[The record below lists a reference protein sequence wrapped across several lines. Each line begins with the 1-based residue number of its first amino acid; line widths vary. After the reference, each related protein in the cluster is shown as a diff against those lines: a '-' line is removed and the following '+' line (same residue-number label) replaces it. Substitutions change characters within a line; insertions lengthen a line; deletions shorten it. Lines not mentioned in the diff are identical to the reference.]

1 MSLSKTSLPRAGSL
15 KELIAR
21 DITGVFMNV
30 NDFCDNLNIQIGR
43 KKFNVIGSLQSNT
56 VTNNSG
62 NSSPLQS
69 DAWTLYIKYPLLDDL
84 DATQPELLSA
94 GQRIIITNREQPD
107 VAMSFT
113 IVSVSDEMGLAR
125 VNLNCNTGR

>member
-1 MSLSKTSLPRAGSL
+1 MSL

-21 DITGVFMNV
+21 DITGIFMNV

-43 KKFNVIGSLQSNT
+43 KKYNVIGSLQSNT

-84 DATQPELLSA
+84 EAENILSS

-113 IVSVSDEMGLAR
+113 IVSVSDEMGLATIQ
-125 VNLNCNTGR
+125 LSNTSGR

>member
-1 MSLSKTSLPRAGSL
+1 MSL

-21 DITGVFMNV
+21 DITGIFMNV
-30 NDFCDNLNIQIGR
+30 DDFCDNLNIQIGR

-69 DAWTLYIKYPLLDDL
+69 DTWVLYIKYPLLDDL
-84 DATQPELLSA
+84 DSENILSA
-94 GQRIIITNREQPD
+94 GQRIIVSSKDSNIKD
-107 VAMSFT
+107 MAFT
-113 IVSVSDEMGLAR
+113 IVSVSDEMGLATIQLS
-125 VNLNCNTGR
+125 NNSGR

>member
-1 MSLSKTSLPRAGSL
+1 MSL

-21 DITGVFMNV
+21 DITSIFMNV

-62 NSSPLQS
+62 NSNPLQS
-69 DAWTLYIKYPLLDDL
+69 DAWVLYIKYPLIDDL
-84 DATQPELLSA
+84 TSEDAFILSA
-94 GQRIIITNREQPD
+94 GQRIIISNGENIKD
-107 VAMSFT
+107 MAFT
-113 IVSVSDEMGLAR
+113 IVSVSDECGIAT
-125 VNLNCNTGR
+125 VQLNSATGR

>member
-1 MSLSKTSLPRAGSL
+1 MSL

-21 DITGVFMNV
+21 DITGIFMNV

-69 DAWTLYIKYPLLDDL
+69 DTWTLYIKYPLIDDI
-84 DATQPELLSA
+84 DTENILST
-94 GQRIIITNREQPD
+94 GQRIIISNDENSLAGANNIKD
-107 VAMSFT
+107 MAFT
-113 IVSVSDEMGLAR
+113 IVSVSDEMGLATIQLS
-125 VNLNCNTGR
+125 NNSGR

>member
-1 MSLSKTSLPRAGSL
+1 MSL

-21 DITGVFMNV
+21 DITGIFMNV

-69 DAWTLYIKYPLLDDL
+69 DTWVLYIKYPLLDDL
-84 DATQPELLSA
+84 DSNNILSA
-94 GQRIIITNREQPD
+94 GQRIIISSPESNIKD
-107 VAMSFT
+107 MAFT

>member
-1 MSLSKTSLPRAGSL
+1 MSL

-21 DITGVFMNV
+21 DITNVFMNV

-69 DAWTLYIKYPLLDDL
+69 DTWVLYIKYPLLDDL
-84 DATQPELLSA
+84 ETENILSA
-94 GQRIIITNREQPD
+94 GQHIFISNNENIKD
-107 VAMSFT
+107 MAFT
-113 IVSVSDEMGLAR
+113 IVSVSDECGIATI
-125 VNLNCNTGR
+125 NLTNNSGR

>member
-1 MSLSKTSLPRAGSL
+1 MSL
-15 KELIAR
+15 KELIQR
-21 DITGVFMNV
+21 DITNIFMNV

-69 DAWTLYIKYPLLDDL
+69 DTWVLYIKYPLLDDL
-84 DATQPELLSA
+84 EAENILSA
-94 GQRIIITNREQPD
+94 GQRIIISSQDSNIKD
-107 VAMSFT
+107 MAFT
-113 IVSVSDEMGLAR
+113 IVSVSDEMGLATI
-125 VNLNCNTGR
+125 NLTNNNGR

>member
-1 MSLSKTSLPRAGSL
+1 MSL

-21 DITGVFMNV
+21 DITGIFMNV

-62 NSSPLQS
+62 NNSSPLQS
-69 DAWTLYIKYPLLDDL
+69 DTWVLYIKYPLIDDITSE
-84 DATQPELLSA
+84 DSNILSA
-94 GQRIIITNREQPD
+94 GQRIIISNNENIKD
-107 VAMSFT
+107 MAFT
-113 IVSVSDEMGLAR
+113 IVSVSDECGLAT
-125 VNLNCNTGR
+125 VQLSTSTGR

>member
-1 MSLSKTSLPRAGSL
+1 MSL

-21 DITGVFMNV
+21 DITGIFMNV

-69 DAWTLYIKYPLLDDL
+69 DAWTLYIKYPLIDDL
-84 DATQPELLSA
+84 DAAQPELLSA
-94 GQRIIITNREQPD
+94 GQRIIIINREQPD

-113 IVSVSDEMGLAR
+113 IVSVSDELGLAR

>member
-1 MSLSKTSLPRAGSL
+1 MSL

-21 DITGVFMNV
+21 DITGIFMNV

-56 VTNNSG
+56 LTNNSG

-69 DAWTLYIKYPLLDDL
+69 DTWVLYIKYPLLNDL
-84 DATQPELLSA
+84 DAAQPELLSA

-113 IVSVSDEMGLAR
+113 IVSVSDEMGLAT
-125 VNLNCNTGR
+125 VQLSTSAGR

>member
-1 MSLSKTSLPRAGSL
+1 MSL

-21 DITGVFMNV
+21 DITGIFMNV

-69 DAWTLYIKYPLLDDL
+69 DTWVLYIKYPLLDDL
-84 DATQPELLSA
+84 TDDSNILSA
-94 GQRIIITNREQPD
+94 GQRIIISSPESNIKD
-107 VAMSFT
+107 MAFT
-113 IVSVSDEMGLAR
+113 IVSVSDEMGLATIQ
-125 VNLNCNTGR
+125 LSTSTGR

>member
-1 MSLSKTSLPRAGSL
+1 MSL

-30 NDFCDNLNIQIGR
+30 NDFCDNLSLQIGR
-43 KKFNVIGSLQSNT
+43 KKYNVIGSLQSNT

-69 DAWTLYIKYPLLDDL
+69 DTWVLYIKYPLLDDL
-84 DATQPELLSA
+84 DAAQPELLSA
-94 GQRIIITNREQPD
+94 GQRIIIINREQPD

-113 IVSVSDEMGLAR
+113 IVSVSDELGLATIQLS
-125 VNLNCNTGR
+125 NASGR

>member
-1 MSLSKTSLPRAGSL
+1 MSL

-21 DITGVFMNV
+21 DITGIFMNV

-69 DAWTLYIKYPLLDDL
+69 DTWVLYIKYPLLDDL
-84 DATQPELLSA
+84 DNDNILSA
-94 GQRIIITNREQPD
+94 GQRIIISNNESSLTGASNIKD
-107 VAMSFT
+107 MAFT
-113 IVSVSDEMGLAR
+113 IVSVSDEMGLAKI
-125 VNLNCNTGR
+125 NLTNNSGR

>member
-1 MSLSKTSLPRAGSL
+1 MSL

-21 DITGVFMNV
+21 DITGIFMNV

-43 KKFNVIGSLQSNT
+43 KKFNIIGSLQSNT

-69 DAWTLYIKYPLLDDL
+69 DTWVLYIKYPLLDDL
-84 DATQPELLSA
+84 TDDSNILSA
-94 GQRIIITNREQPD
+94 GQRIIISNNESSLTGANNIKD
-107 VAMSFT
+107 MAFT
-113 IVSVSDEMGLAR
+113 IVSVSDECGIATIQLSTS
-125 VNLNCNTGR
+125 TGR

>member
-1 MSLSKTSLPRAGSL
+1 MSL

-21 DITGVFMNV
+21 DITGIFMNV

-62 NSSPLQS
+62 NSSYPLQS
-69 DAWTLYIKYPLLDDL
+69 DAWVLYIKYPLLDDL
-84 DATQPELLSA
+84 EAAQPELLSA

>member
-1 MSLSKTSLPRAGSL
+1 MSL

-21 DITGVFMNV
+21 DITGIFMNV
-30 NDFCDNLNIQIGR
+30 SDFCDNLNIQIGR

-69 DAWTLYIKYPLLDDL
+69 DTWVLYIKYPLLDDL
-84 DATQPELLSA
+84 TEDSNILSA

-113 IVSVSDEMGLAR
+113 IVSVSDEMGLATIQLS
-125 VNLNCNTGR
+125 NASGR

>member
-1 MSLSKTSLPRAGSL
+1 MSL

-21 DITGVFMNV
+21 DITGIFMNV

-69 DAWTLYIKYPLLDDL
+69 DTWVLYIKYPLLDDL
-84 DATQPELLSA
+84 TEDSNILSA
-94 GQRIIITNREQPD
+94 GQRIIISNNENIKD
-107 VAMSFT
+107 MAFT
-113 IVSVSDEMGLAR
+113 IVSVSDEMGLATI
-125 VNLNCNTGR
+125 NLTNNSGR

>member
-1 MSLSKTSLPRAGSL
+1 MSL

-21 DITGVFMNV
+21 DITGIFMNV
-30 NDFCDNLNIQIGR
+30 NDFCDNLTLQIGR

-56 VTNNSG
+56 VDNTSG
-62 NSSPLQS
+62 SNASPLQS
-69 DAWTLYIKYPLLDDL
+69 DAWVLYIKYPLLDDL
-84 DATQPELLSA
+84 DAAQPELLSA

-113 IVSVSDEMGLAR
+113 IVSVSDEMGIAR
-125 VNLNCNTGR
+125 VNLNSTTGR

>member
-1 MSLSKTSLPRAGSL
+1 MSL

-21 DITGVFMNV
+21 DITNIFMNV

-62 NSSPLQS
+62 SNASPLQS
-69 DAWTLYIKYPLLDDL
+69 DTWVLYIKYPLLDDL
-84 DATQPELLSA
+84 EAENILSA
-94 GQRIIITNREQPD
+94 GQRIIISNGENIKD
-107 VAMSFT
+107 MAFT
-113 IVSVSDEMGLAR
+113 IVSVSDEMGLAT
-125 VNLNCNTGR
+125 VQLSNNSGR

>member
-1 MSLSKTSLPRAGSL
+1 MSL

-21 DITGVFMNV
+21 DITGIFMNV
-30 NDFCDNLNIQIGR
+30 NDFCANLNIQIGR

-69 DAWTLYIKYPLLDDL
+69 DTWVLYIKYPLLDDL
-84 DATQPELLSA
+84 TDDSNILSA
-94 GQRIIITNREQPD
+94 GQRIIISNNENIKD
-107 VAMSFT
+107 MAFT
-113 IVSVSDEMGLAR
+113 IVSVSDEMGLATI
-125 VNLNCNTGR
+125 NLTNNSGR

>member
-1 MSLSKTSLPRAGSL
+1 MSL

-21 DITGVFMNV
+21 DITGIFMNV

-62 NSSPLQS
+62 NSNPLQS
-69 DAWTLYIKYPLLDDL
+69 DTWVLYIKYPLIDDL
-84 DATQPELLSA
+84 TSEDSNILSA
-94 GQRIIITNREQPD
+94 GQRIIISNNENIKD
-107 VAMSFT
+107 MAFT
-113 IVSVSDEMGLAR
+113 IVSVSDEMGLATIQ
-125 VNLNCNTGR
+125 LSTSTGR

>member
-1 MSLSKTSLPRAGSL
+1 MSL

-21 DITGVFMNV
+21 DITGIFMNV
-30 NDFCDNLNIQIGR
+30 NDFCDNLSIQIGR

-69 DAWTLYIKYPLLDDL
+69 DTWVLYIKYPLLDDL
-84 DATQPELLSA
+84 DSDNILSA
-94 GQRIIITNREQPD
+94 GQRIIISSKDSNIKD
-107 VAMSFT
+107 MAFT
-113 IVSVSDEMGLAR
+113 IVSVSDECGIATIQLSTS
-125 VNLNCNTGR
+125 TGR

>member
-1 MSLSKTSLPRAGSL
+1 MSL

-21 DITGVFMNV
+21 DITGIFMNV

-69 DAWTLYIKYPLLDDL
+69 DTWVLYIKYPLLDDL
-84 DATQPELLSA
+84 DNDNILSA
-94 GQRIIITNREQPD
+94 GQRIIISSKDSNIKD
-107 VAMSFT
+107 MAFT
-113 IVSVSDEMGLAR
+113 IASVSDELGLATIQ
-125 VNLNCNTGR
+125 LSTSTGR

>member
-1 MSLSKTSLPRAGSL
+1 MSL

-21 DITGVFMNV
+21 DITGIFMNT

-69 DAWTLYIKYPLLDDL
+69 DTWVLYIKYPLLDDL
-84 DATQPELLSA
+84 EAENILSA
-94 GQRIIITNREQPD
+94 GQRIIISSPD
-107 VAMSFT
+107 SNIKDMAFT
-113 IVSVSDEMGLAR
+113 IVSVSDEMGLAQ
-125 VNLNCNTGR
+125 VQLSTSTGR

>member
-1 MSLSKTSLPRAGSL
+1 MSL

-21 DITGVFMNV
+21 DITGIFMNV

-62 NSSPLQS
+62 TSPLQS
-69 DAWTLYIKYPLLDDL
+69 DTWVLYIKYPLLDDL
-84 DATQPELLSA
+84 EAENILSA
-94 GQRIIITNREQPD
+94 GQRIIISNNDSTLTGANNIKD
-107 VAMSFT
+107 MAFT
-113 IVSVSDEMGLAR
+113 IVSVSDEMGLATIQ
-125 VNLNCNTGR
+125 LSTSTGR

>member
-1 MSLSKTSLPRAGSL
+1 MSL

-21 DITGVFMNV
+21 DITGIFMNV

-43 KKFNVIGSLQSNT
+43 KKYNVIGSLQSNT

-62 NSSPLQS
+62 NSNPLQS
-69 DAWTLYIKYPLLDDL
+69 DTWVLYIKYPLLDDL
-84 DATQPELLSA
+84 DNDNILSA

-113 IVSVSDEMGLAR
+113 IVSVSDEMGLATIQLS
-125 VNLNCNTGR
+125 NASGR

>member
-1 MSLSKTSLPRAGSL
+1 MSL

-21 DITGVFMNV
+21 DITGIFMNV

-43 KKFNVIGSLQSNT
+43 KKLNVIGSLQSNT

-69 DAWTLYIKYPLLDDL
+69 DAWVLYIKYPLLDDL
-84 DATQPELLSA
+84 NTENILSA
-94 GQRIIITNREQPD
+94 GQRIIISNGNNIKD
-107 VAMSFT
+107 MAFT
-113 IVSVSDEMGLAR
+113 IVSVSDEMGLAQ
-125 VNLNCNTGR
+125 VQLSNNSGR

>member
-1 MSLSKTSLPRAGSL
+1 MSL

-21 DITGVFMNV
+21 DITNIFMNV
-30 NDFCDNLNIQIGR
+30 NDFCDNLTLQIGR

-69 DAWTLYIKYPLLDDL
+69 DTWVLYIKYPLLDDL
-84 DATQPELLSA
+84 DNDNILSA
-94 GQRIIITNREQPD
+94 GQRIIISSKDSNIKD
-107 VAMSFT
+107 MAFT
-113 IVSVSDEMGLAR
+113 IVSVSDECGIATVQLS
-125 VNLNCNTGR
+125 NNSGR

>member
-1 MSLSKTSLPRAGSL
+1 MSL

-21 DITGVFMNV
+21 DITGIFMNV
-30 NDFCDNLNIQIGR
+30 NDFCDNLSIQIGR

-69 DAWTLYIKYPLLDDL
+69 DTWVLYIKYPLLDDL
-84 DATQPELLSA
+84 EADNILST
-94 GQRIIITNREQPD
+94 GQRIIISSPD
-107 VAMSFT
+107 SNIKDMAFT
-113 IVSVSDEMGLAR
+113 IVSVSDEMGLATI
-125 VNLNCNTGR
+125 NLTNNSGR

>member
-1 MSLSKTSLPRAGSL
+1 MSL
-15 KELIAR
+15 KELIKR
-21 DITGVFMNV
+21 DITGIFMNV

-69 DAWTLYIKYPLLDDL
+69 DTWVLYIKYPLLDDL
-84 DATQPELLSA
+84 DNDNILSA
-94 GQRIIITNREQPD
+94 GQRIIISSKDSNIKD
-107 VAMSFT
+107 MAFT

-125 VNLNCNTGR
+125 VNLNCNVGR

>member
-1 MSLSKTSLPRAGSL
+1 MSL

-21 DITGVFMNV
+21 DITGIFMNV

-69 DAWTLYIKYPLLDDL
+69 DAWVLYIKYPLLDDL
-84 DATQPELLSA
+84 GVDSNILSA
-94 GQRIIITNREQPD
+94 GQRIIITNREQLD

-113 IVSVSDEMGLAR
+113 IVSVSDEMGLAT
-125 VNLNCNTGR
+125 VQLSTSTGR

>member
-1 MSLSKTSLPRAGSL
+1 MSL

-21 DITGVFMNV
+21 DITGIFMNV
-30 NDFCDNLNIQIGR
+30 NDFCDNLSIQIGR

-69 DAWTLYIKYPLLDDL
+69 DAWVLYIKYPLLDDL
-84 DATQPELLSA
+84 DSDNILSA
-94 GQRIIITNREQPD
+94 GQRIIISNNENIKD
-107 VAMSFT
+107 MAFT
-113 IVSVSDEMGLAR
+113 IVSVSDEMGLATIQLS
-125 VNLNCNTGR
+125 NNSGR

>member
-1 MSLSKTSLPRAGSL
+1 MSL

-21 DITGVFMNV
+21 DITGIFMNV

-69 DAWTLYIKYPLLDDL
+69 DAWTLYIKYPLLDDI
-84 DATQPELLSA
+84 DTGNILSA
-94 GQRIIITNREQPD
+94 GQRIIISNGD
-107 VAMSFT
+107 NIKDMAFT
-113 IVSVSDEMGLAR
+113 IVSVSDEMGLAT
-125 VNLNCNTGR
+125 VQLSNNSGR

>member
-1 MSLSKTSLPRAGSL
+1 MSL

-21 DITGVFMNV
+21 DITGIFMNV

-43 KKFNVIGSLQSNT
+43 KKYNVIGSLQSNT

-69 DAWTLYIKYPLLDDL
+69 DAWVLYIKYPLLDDL
-84 DATQPELLSA
+84 TEDSNILSA

-113 IVSVSDEMGLAR
+113 IVSVSDEMGLATIQLS
-125 VNLNCNTGR
+125 NASGR

>member
-1 MSLSKTSLPRAGSL
+1 MSL

-21 DITGVFMNV
+21 DITGIFMNA

-69 DAWTLYIKYPLLDDL
+69 DTWVLYIKCPLLDDL
-84 DATQPELLSA
+84 EADNILSA
-94 GQRIIITNREQPD
+94 GQRIIISSKDSNIKD
-107 VAMSFT
+107 MAFT
-113 IVSVSDEMGLAR
+113 IVSVSDECGLATI
-125 VNLNCNTGR
+125 NLTNNSGR

>member
-1 MSLSKTSLPRAGSL
+1 MSL

-21 DITGVFMNV
+21 DITGIFMNV

-43 KKFNVIGSLQSNT
+43 KKFNIIGSLQSNT

-69 DAWTLYIKYPLLDDL
+69 DTWVLYIKYPLLDDL
-84 DATQPELLSA
+84 TDDSNILSA
-94 GQRIIITNREQPD
+94 GQRIIISNNENIKD
-107 VAMSFT
+107 MAFT
-113 IVSVSDEMGLAR
+113 IVSVSDEMGLATI
-125 VNLNCNTGR
+125 NLTNTNGR